1 MSSADRPTFSLG
13 ELVAECHRECQM
25 RKRVYGNKIRE
36 GTMTREEANRRWAM
50 MREIGRIVEA
60 EMMRKNPV
68 ATGGG
73 GEQSSLFG
81 PPTGDPDHPHADA

>member
-1 MSSADRPTFSLG
+1 MPSAATAQPTFSLG
-13 ELVAECHRECQM
+13 DLVAECHRECQM
-25 RKRVYGNKIRE
+25 RKSVYANKIRE

-60 EMMRKNPV
+60 EMKRKHP
-68 ATGGG
+68 

-81 PPTGDPDHPHADA
+81 PPTGDPDSPQSDA